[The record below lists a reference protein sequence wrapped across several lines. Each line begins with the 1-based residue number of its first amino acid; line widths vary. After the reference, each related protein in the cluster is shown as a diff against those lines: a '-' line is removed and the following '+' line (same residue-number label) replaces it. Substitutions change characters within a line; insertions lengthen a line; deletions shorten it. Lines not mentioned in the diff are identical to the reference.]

1 MNPQTIDFGSAVI
14 RMVGGLA
21 IVLSLVFALAYFLK
35 RLSKLSAGNGD
46 DKLLRVI
53 STHRINPKQAIAIY
67 QVGNKAFLLGISQE
81 NITFLTDIP
90 LEELELKSTST
101 ETSPKRFD
109 NSFAER
115 LRSLMNLSDTKAKKE
130 IEA

>member
-101 ETSPKRFD
+101 ETNPKRFD

>member
-21 IVLSLVFALAYFLK
+21 IVLSLVFALAYLLK

>member
-1 MNPQTIDFGSAVI
+1 MNPQTIGFGSAVI
-14 RMVGGLA
+14 RMLGGLA

-35 RLSKLSAGNGD
+35 RLSKLSVRNGD

-53 STHRINPKQAIAIY
+53 STHRISPKQAIALY
-67 QVGNKAFLLGISQE
+67 QVGNKAFLLGISQG

-101 ETSPKRFD
+101 ETSPKSFD

>member
-1 MNPQTIDFGSAVI
+1 MNLQTIDFGSAVI

>member
-90 LEELELKSTST
+90 LKELELKSTST